1 MKKSLKKYLV
11 LALTLVLV
19 FACGVPE
26 SSAASKHVIIVNSR
40 KNTLGY
46 FVNNKLVK
54 EFRVATGK
62 KGVRNTNRE
71 NKSS

>member
-1 MKKSLKKYLV
+1 MKKSKKYLV

-62 KGVRNTNRE
+62 KGQ
-71 NKSS
+71 KHQQGKQK

>member
-1 MKKSLKKYLV
+1 MFLKEGEVIVKKSKKYLV

-40 KNTLGY
+40 KIL
-46 FVNNKLVK
+46 
-54 EFRVATGK
+54 
-62 KGVRNTNRE
+62 
-71 NKSS
+71 